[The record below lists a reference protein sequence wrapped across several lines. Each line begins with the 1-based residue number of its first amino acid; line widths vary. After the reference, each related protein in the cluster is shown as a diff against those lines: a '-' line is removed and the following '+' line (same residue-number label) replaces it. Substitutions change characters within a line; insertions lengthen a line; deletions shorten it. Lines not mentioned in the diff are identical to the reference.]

1 MQKLGKNKMFSTI
14 KAYIN
19 LIIGAIV
26 LGFLAYLK
34 YLKSS
39 NDEQKEN
46 IERLK
51 KEIEVRGAVA
61 KDEVKKQVFEAK
73 QKERVKKLAE
83 TEITLDAIE
92 QEIKQNTNDEAQSD
106 DDFVTMRV

>member
-1 MQKLGKNKMFSTI
+1 MISTI
-14 KAYIN
+14 KTYAN

-34 YLKSS
+34 YLKAS

-51 KEIEVRGAVA
+51 KEIEVRNAVS
-61 KDEVKKQVFEAK
+61 KNEVKKQVFEAK
-73 QKERVKKLAE
+73 QKERAKELKK
-83 TEITLDAIE
+83 TEIKLDDIE
-92 QEIKQNTNDEAQSD
+92 KEVARNVENGEHSSNDN
-106 DDFVTMRV
+106 FIVGRV